1 MSEQKGVLLVTQGFP
16 FGESERSFLGEE
28 FAQLQSCFKTT
39 VLAYGKNDELLYPA
53 PEKVP
58 LYRYE
63 FAGIQP
69 FSLHRQFI
77 RPEVRSDIRA
87 ACKTGSTKSR
97 MIRFGKIL
105 SYSLRAEQL
114 EAQMREIVEEE
125 NIEIIYTYWCTQA
138 TITALRLK
146 KKFPRLK
153 VVTRLQG
160 YDLYIERTEMAW
172 QVMRGF
178 VAQRC
183 DRLFFVCDAGREYF
197 CEHWPMVELH
207 KCTVAYL
214 GTRALQVDRW
224 DTLDKNRLA
233 IISCSNIIP
242 LKRVA
247 LIAEALAVLPEEIQ
261 VTWNHI
267 GDGELYNSTIEYTT
281 RLLRTKSN
289 IQWKF
294 WGRIANNKL
303 EEIYN
308 RVEPQLFITTS
319 SSEGLPVS
327 IQEAFSIGIPAI
339 GTAVGGNSELIQNG
353 VTGFLLAPDPSP
365 QEVADQIV
373 RFYKLSFEQKA
384 DMQNAVKKLW
394 QEKCNSKKNA
404 DILMK
409 ILKKL

>member
-1 MSEQKGVLLVTQGFP
+1 M
-16 FGESERSFLGEE
+16 
-28 FAQLQSCFKTT
+28 
-39 VLAYGKNDELLYPA
+39 
-53 PEKVP
+53 
-58 LYRYE
+58 
-63 FAGIQP
+63 
-69 FSLHRQFI
+69 
-77 RPEVRSDIRA
+77 
-87 ACKTGSTKSR
+87 
-97 MIRFGKIL
+97 
-105 SYSLRAEQL
+105 
-114 EAQMREIVEEE
+114 
-125 NIEIIYTYWCTQA
+125 
-138 TITALRLK
+138 
-146 KKFPRLK
+146 
-153 VVTRLQG
+153 VTRLQG

-224 DTLDKNRLA
+224 DTPDKNRLA

-267 GDGELYNSTIEYTT
+267 GDGELHNSTIEYTT

-353 VTGFLLAPDPSP
+353 VTGFLLTPDPSP